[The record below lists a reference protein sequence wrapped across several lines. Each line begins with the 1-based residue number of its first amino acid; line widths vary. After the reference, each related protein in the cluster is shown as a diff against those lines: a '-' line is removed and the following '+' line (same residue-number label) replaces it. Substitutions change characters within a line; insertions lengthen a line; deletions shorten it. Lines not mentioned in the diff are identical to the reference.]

1 MINGILNINKP
12 EGITSAKVV
21 AKIKKSFELGK
32 VGHAGTLD
40 PFATGVLLICI
51 NRATKAAQYLSGLD
65 KEYIGTMIL
74 GVTTDTQDLDGKVLR
89 IRKVS
94 KKELDT
100 YKIHKIFD
108 SFKGIIYQ
116 RPPMFSAIKYKGSRL
131 YNLAREGIKADVGLR
146 KVKIHKLNI
155 MKIKNGFYPSITF
168 NVQCSKGTYIRTI
181 CHDIG
186 DALGY
191 GAFCSSLK
199 RTKISNHTIV
209 QSVDLDYFLKM
220 PIEKM
225 YQNIIPID
233 KALDHINKIILIKN
247 KQLIV
252 RVRNGCFFSENEII
266 KKIIKSRGMGLEDRF
281 RVYTG
286 YGKFIGIAKM
296 SKIKN
301 EKINNYKIEKLFY
314 ENNQL

>member
-108 SFKGIIYQ
+108 SF
-116 RPPMFSAIKYKGSRL
+116 
-131 YNLAREGIKADVGLR
+131 
-146 KVKIHKLNI
+146 
-155 MKIKNGFYPSITF
+155 
-168 NVQCSKGTYIRTI
+168 
-181 CHDIG
+181 
-186 DALGY
+186 
-191 GAFCSSLK
+191 
-199 RTKISNHTIV
+199 
-209 QSVDLDYFLKM
+209 
-220 PIEKM
+220 
-225 YQNIIPID
+225 
-233 KALDHINKIILIKN
+233 
-247 KQLIV
+247 
-252 RVRNGCFFSENEII
+252 
-266 KKIIKSRGMGLEDRF
+266 
-281 RVYTG
+281 
-286 YGKFIGIAKM
+286 
-296 SKIKN
+296 
-301 EKINNYKIEKLFY
+301 
-314 ENNQL
+314 